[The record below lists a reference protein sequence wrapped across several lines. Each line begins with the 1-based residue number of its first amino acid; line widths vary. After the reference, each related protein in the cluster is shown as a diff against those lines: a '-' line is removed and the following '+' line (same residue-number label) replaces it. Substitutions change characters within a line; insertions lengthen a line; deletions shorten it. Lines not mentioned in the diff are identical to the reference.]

1 MAFTLT
7 KMTIPEVLLL
17 IPKIY
22 PDSRGF
28 FLESYNKKEF
38 AELGILIDFVQDN
51 FSRSFKGVLRG
62 LHYQADPMA
71 QGKLVRCVRGEIF
84 DVAVDIRKGSPNYG
98 KWVSANLSEE
108 NQHQFYVPPGFAHGF
123 CVLSDIADVM
133 YKTTNF
139 YVPSLDRGVLWSD
152 KTININWPVDNPILS
167 EKDNNLPNLADA
179 LDQFTY

>member
-7 KMTIPEVLLL
+7 KMTLPEVLLL
-17 IPKIY
+17 SPKIY
-22 PDSRGF
+22 PDNRGF
-28 FLESYNKKEF
+28 FLESYNKREF
-38 AELGILIDFVQDN
+38 AELGILPEFVQDN

-84 DVAVDIRKGSPNYG
+84 DVAVDIRKSSPNYG
-98 KWVSANLSEE
+98 KWVAANLSEE
-108 NQHQFYVPPGFAHGF
+108 NQHQLYVPPGFAHGF

-133 YKTTNF
+133 YKATNF
-139 YVPSLDRGVLWSD
+139 YAPGLDRGVLWSD
-152 KTININWPVDNPILS
+152 KTIAIDWPVDNPILS

-179 LDQFTY
+179 LDQFIY